1 MFGSNTW
8 SYSSNSE
15 VNFALISRGS
25 KLSGSRRT
33 VDECFVPGIGTDGLG
48 GGLAVGGELSP
59 RGSGV
64 KVARTWQKCSFRL
77 RKCGSDER
85 LGIRIFP
92 ATLETMR
99 GVGHS
104 WEADNCLTLGA
115 SVRGS
120 KAYSESVGTS
130 CGRSTSTNSPGQTV
144 IDVGGERS
152 TIARRAAGFTVAG
165 CGDP

>member
-1 MFGSNTW
+1 MEARVCDRSSVPYRCFTNLGS
-8 SYSSNSE
+8 
-15 VNFALISRGS
+15 
-25 KLSGSRRT
+25 
-33 VDECFVPGIGTDGLG
+33 
-48 GGLAVGGELSP
+48 
-59 RGSGV
+59 
-64 KVARTWQKCSFRL
+64 
-77 RKCGSDER
+77 SDER

-130 CGRSTSTNSPGQTV
+130 CGRSTSTNSPGQML
-144 IDVGGERS
+144 
-152 TIARRAAGFTVAG
+152 
-165 CGDP
+165 CL

>member
-1 MFGSNTW
+1 M
-8 SYSSNSE
+8 
-15 VNFALISRGS
+15 
-25 KLSGSRRT
+25 
-33 VDECFVPGIGTDGLG
+33 
-48 GGLAVGGELSP
+48 
-59 RGSGV
+59 

-104 WEADNCLTLGA
+104 WEADNFLTLGA

-120 KAYSESVGTS
+120 KAYSESA
-130 CGRSTSTNSPGQTV
+130 NSP
-144 IDVGGERS
+144 
-152 TIARRAAGFTVAG
+152 ARRSLTWGESGALLHDVRRSLLLLDAETRN
-165 CGDP
+165 